1 MLKKLLCLAILT
13 VTPLAAKAAEM
24 TPLAAM
30 PSGIYKIDPTH
41 TSVNWKVSHLGLSN
55 YAARFSKID
64 ATLTFN
70 ADNPERSRVI
80 AKIDPTSVRTD
91 YPNAAEKDFD
101 KVLATGEEW
110 FNAGKFTSI
119 EFVSNKIEITG
130 PNTGKIYGNLTLLGV
145 SKPVV
150 LDTVFNGAFAEKP
163 FSSPV
168 AAALGFSATTKIK
181 RSDWGFN
188 TYIPTIGDEVAIAIE
203 AEFEQVNIK
212 TN

>member
-1 MLKKLLCLAILT
+1 MLKKLLFLT
-13 VTPLAAKAAEM
+13 ALISAPLAAKAADM

-30 PSGIYKIDPTH
+30 PSGIYKIDPSH
-41 TSVNWKVSHLGLSN
+41 ASVTWKVSHLGLSN
-55 YAARFSKID
+55 YTARFTKID

-70 ADNPERSRVI
+70 AENPERSRVI
-80 AKIDPTSVRTD
+80 AKIDPSSIRTD

-101 KVLATGEEW
+101 RELAAGEEW
-110 FNAGKFTSI
+110 FNAAKFPSI

-150 LDTVFNGAFAEKP
+150 LDTVFNGAYAEKP
-163 FSSPV
+163 FSSPI
-168 AAALGFSATTKIK
+168 AAALGFSASTRIK